1 MKELTQQ
8 EHDAL
13 EVATHR
19 CLRTGTL
26 YRVGTD
32 STMTDF
38 FGAMTLQW
46 HRSGVSNDV
55 VLNGVEAGRYEKL

>member
-1 MKELTQQ
+1 MQELTQQ

-13 EVATHR
+13 QVATNR

-26 YRVGTD
+26 YRISPD
-32 STMTDF
+32 STMSEF

-46 HRSGVSNDV
+46 HRSNVSKDVILEGVK
-55 VLNGVEAGRYEKL
+55 AGRYEKL